1 MGIQTAEIFELVSPP
16 IYRLVLAEPAF
27 AHARTVTSTL
37 DAVEEMAD
45 KLPAADLVLA
55 AVQRYA
61 LLTNNHNLAD
71 FVASLDEL
79 VNC

>member
-16 IYRLVLAEPAF
+16 VYRLVLAESPF
-27 AHARTVTSTL
+27 AHARTADSTL
-37 DAVEEMAD
+37 SAVEEMVD

-61 LLTNNHNLAD
+61 LLTDNCDLAA
-71 FVASLDEL
+71 FVAGLDEL